1 MVEECRAEVDGLLNW
16 PCPVGWMWGSAGGNW
31 LRIGV
36 VPAGEDV
43 MDRYLEGRRARL
55 MSDGVSVQGTFGG

>member
-1 MVEECRAEVDGLLNW
+1 
-16 PCPVGWMWGSAGGNW
+16 MWGSAGGNW

-55 MSDGVSVQGTFGG
+55 MSDGVCAGDLRRLIGLVSGRLRVGINLC